1 MAPVVGMDRTI
12 DQSTINKKRYGR
24 YSTWL
29 LISLAVLA
37 ASYYG
42 LRLLRPSTDEDKL
55 RFAVVERGEVLNT
68 INANAL
74 ILAAFEEQVN
84 APVATTIEEVVLEAG
99 KEVKAG
105 DLLLK
110 LDRDYVGLQ
119 LDGRRDQLAMKE
131 NSIGLLNL
139 EYERDLKELG
149 FNAEIKKLELA
160 AAEAQLADARRL
172 LKVGGATEEEV
183 EAAELSV
190 RITKLESDKLDNQL
204 SYSRN
209 SLEGRKRQLQLEVG
223 VEEKE
228 VLQLSRKLRETEV
241 RAPRA
246 GVVTWV
252 NENIGQQVE
261 EGAPLARI
269 ANLGRYKIEGTCSD
283 RYAEQLT
290 VGMPIELRLPRAR
303 LMGTVTDIL
312 PEVTDNT
319 LKFRVDLEDPGNEN
333 LRPNLRA
340 ELNVIM
346 NKQEDVVRV
355 KNGPAFRGGKRQSIF
370 VVRGSEAVRVDVGTG
385 LRNGEFVEI
394 TSGLQPGDRIII
406 SDTEEYDRLSSLQL
420 KD

>member
-1 MAPVVGMDRTI
+1 MDRTI
-12 DQSTINKKRYGR
+12 DRTTLRNNRFRRYGKWGI
-24 YSTWL
+24 TAV
-29 LISLAVLA
+29 AVLVA
-37 ASYYG
+37 VYFS
-42 LRLLRPSTDEDKL
+42 LRIFRPATDEDKL
-55 RFAVVERGEVLNT
+55 RFALVERGEVLNT

-74 ILAAFEEQVN
+74 ILPAFEEQVN
-84 APVATTIEEVVLEAG
+84 APVATTIQEIVQEAG
-99 KEVKAG
+99 TEVAAG
-105 DLLLK
+105 DLLLR

-119 LDGRRDQLAMKE
+119 LEARRDQLAMKE

-139 EYERDLKELG
+139 EYDRDLRDLG
-149 FNAEIKKLELA
+149 YDAEIKKLELA
-160 AAEAQLADARRL
+160 AAEARLADARRL

-183 EAAELSV
+183 EAAELAV
-190 RITKLESDKLDNQL
+190 QITRLESHKLDNQL

-209 SLEGRKRQLQLEVG
+209 SLAGRKRQLQLEVG

-228 VLQLSRKLRETEV
+228 VRQLNRKLRETEV

-252 NENIGQQVE
+252 NENIGQQVA

-290 VGMPIELRLPRAR
+290 VGMPVELRLPRAR

-319 LKFRVDLEDPGNEN
+319 LKFRVDLADPANEN

-340 ELNVIM
+340 ELNVV
-346 NKQEDVVRV
+346 QDRREDVIRV
-355 KNGPAFRGGKRQSIF
+355 KNGPAFRGGKRQSVF
-370 VVRGSEAVRVDVGTG
+370 VVRDGEAVRTEVTTG
-385 LRNGEFVEI
+385 LRNGDFVEI
-394 TSGLQPGDRIII
+394 TSGLRVGDRIII
-406 SDTEEYDRLSSLQL
+406 SDTEEYERLERLQITE
-420 KD
+420 